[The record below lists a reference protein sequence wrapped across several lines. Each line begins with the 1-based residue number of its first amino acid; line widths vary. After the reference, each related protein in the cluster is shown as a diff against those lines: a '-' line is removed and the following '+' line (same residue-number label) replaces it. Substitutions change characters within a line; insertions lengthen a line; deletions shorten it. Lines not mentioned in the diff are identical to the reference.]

1 MLYILRNLYNY
12 TVFFV
17 CYFWANFFLN
27 EAKQEKLAKNLILN
41 SKLSVQ
47 HPFAVR
53 NKRRSNTVLTYLNC
67 SVIIDLAYKTN
78 KNLATQMIF
87 RC

>member
-1 MLYILRNLYNY
+1 M
-12 TVFFV
+12 
-17 CYFWANFFLN
+17 FFLFVIFGLIFFQN
-27 EAKQEKLAKNLILN
+27 EAKTGKTSKKNLILN

-67 SVIIDLAYKTN
+67 SVIIDLAYKAN